1 MIHKHRR
8 PSGAETGFSMIEALV
23 ALAVLGACLV
33 PMATFVSQSA
43 LRLNLAGE
51 ANARALAQQ
60 DILSFLETV
69 NPTVDPTGHIELGQ
83 HVVSWTSLP
92 ILPPNV
98 KIRPGAGLTQYSTGL
113 YRVAVTVST
122 PSADPWFTFE
132 ARKVGYRRILL
143 AGFET
148 SPVP

>member
-1 MIHKHRR
+1 MIPKHWR
-8 PSGAETGFSMIEALV
+8 PAGAEAGFSMIEALV

-33 PMATFVSQSA
+33 PMATFVSQSV

-51 ANARALAQQ
+51 ANARALEQQ
-60 DILSFLETV
+60 DILSFLETL
-69 NPTVDPTGHIELGQ
+69 NPMADPMGSIEFRQ
-83 HVVSWTSLP
+83 HVVSWTSRP

-98 KIRPGAGLTQYSTGL
+98 NMRPGAGLVMYSTGL

-132 ARKVGYRRILL
+132 ARKVGYRRMQ

-148 SPVP
+148 NQAP